1 MSEILSQEQI
11 DALMASEGLGG
22 FDDSPLDEG
31 GGGADEGAKDYNAL
45 SDVFK
50 IFAQSSQSTIH
61 TLINKEVN
69 AEVQSVVRGS
79 ADSVSDTFS
88 EPLLA
93 VRIPYEQGLK
103 GELLVL
109 LTPRVAAALSDL
121 MMMGDGSAEYSEEHK
136 DAIAE
141 IFNQICGAFNTEF
154 GGTLN
159 KSIANGSIGVD
170 DVDPSNPP
178 FAPDS
183 FDMVPLKVS
192 VEGMEDAQLL
202 LFISDELS
210 GAICAAAGGGSSKG
224 QSDITMDEL
233 DDLSSMASG
242 FENSSAPVAHQP
254 SFSSA
259 GSANDASIQM
269 LLDVELDVSIELGS
283 TELPIKRVLE
293 LAPGAIIEL
302 DRMAGE
308 PVDLL
313 VNGKVVAKGEIV
325 VVDESFGIRIVSLI
339 SPEERL
345 KSLR

>member
-22 FDDSPLDEG
+22 FGDSPLDEG
-31 GGGADEGAKDYNAL
+31 GEGEEGAKDYNAL

-50 IFAQSSQSTIH
+50 LFAQSSQSTIH
-61 TLINKEVN
+61 TLINKEVSSEVQN
-69 AEVQSVVRGS
+69 AERGS
-79 ADSVSDTFS
+79 ADSVESTFS
-88 EPLLA
+88 GPTLA
-93 VRIPYEQGLK
+93 VRIPYEQGLS
-103 GELLVL
+103 GELIVL
-109 LTPRVAAALSDL
+109 LTPKVAATLSDL

-159 KSIANGSIGVD
+159 KSIGNGSLAVD
-170 DVDPSNPP
+170 DVDPATPP

-183 FDMVPLKVS
+183 YDVVPMRLT

-202 LFISDELS
+202 LFINDALS
-210 GAICAAAGGGSSKG
+210 GAISAVSGGGSSKG

-254 SFSSA
+254 SFSSG